1 MSAVITRWLAA
12 LLLGLLASAPAN
24 SATPEDEIALP
35 DQTLLPRFPGAWLVD
50 GQEVE
55 GGLQTL
61 ALGPVERK
69 RREVRIGDSRT
80 FQGAVSVRTYQLPRS
95 VTLDK
100 LEAHYAQLLSG
111 QILYQCAGRDCGR
124 SNEWANAIFSTSI
137 LYGPDADQRY
147 FAAQFGDELVA
158 VYLVRR
164 GNRRVY
170 AHHVIYRPQ
179 TPVNLAAIPDRLG
192 DLRRLGRYRVP
203 QLWPAPD
210 GSLTDAERQSL
221 QALGMR
227 LVALEVPALYVVCH
241 LYARDRL
248 PAPETRRSRQPEL
261 RDDSAAVAALV
272 TASQKCAQTA
282 ADALSQPG
290 GPRLEAFGA
299 GPLAPSGVGDVSRL
313 VLVLP
318 RID

>member
-1 MSAVITRWLAA
+1 MSAGARRCLAVF
-12 LLLGLLASAPAN
+12 LLSLLASTPV
-24 SATPEDEIALP
+24 SGATPEDEIALP

-50 GQEVE
+50 GQELE

-80 FQGAVSVRTYQLPRS
+80 FQGAVSVRTYQLPR
-95 VTLDK
+95 TLSLGK

-111 QILYQCAGRDCGR
+111 QLLYQCVGRDCGR
-124 SNEWANAIFSTSI
+124 SNEWANAIFSASI

-164 GNRRVY
+164 GNRRIY

-179 TPVNLAAIPDRLG
+179 TPVNLAAVPDRLG

-210 GSLTDAERQSL
+210 GTLTAAEQQSL
-221 QALGMR
+221 QALGTR

-248 PAPETRRSRQPEL
+248 PAPETRRPRQPQL
-261 RDDSAAVAALV
+261 RDDSEAVAALV
-272 TASQKCAQTA
+272 TASQQCAQTA
-282 ADALSQPG
+282 ADALTQPG
-290 GPRLEAFGA
+290 GPRLEAFGV
-299 GPLAPSGVGDVSRL
+299 GPLAPGGEGDLSRL

>member
-1 MSAVITRWLAA
+1 MSVLAA
-12 LLLGLLASAPAN
+12 RALLVGLVCLAASTLASG
-24 SATPEDEIALP
+24 ATPDDELVLP
-35 DQTLLPRFPGAWLVD
+35 DQSLLPRFPGAWLVD

-55 GGLQTL
+55 SGLQTL

-80 FQGAVSVRTYQLPRS
+80 FAAATSARTYQLPRS
-95 VTLDK
+95 LTLDK
-100 LEAHYAQLLSG
+100 LATYYAELLSG

-124 SNEWANAIFSTSI
+124 SNEWANAIFSQSI

-164 GNRRVY
+164 GNRRLY

-179 TPVNLAAIPDRLG
+179 APVNLAAIPDQLG
-192 DLRRLGRYRVP
+192 DLRRLGHYRVP
-203 QLWPAPD
+203 QLWPAAD

-221 QALGMR
+221 QALGTR
-227 LVALEVPALYVVCH
+227 LVALDVPALYVVCH

-248 PAPETRRSRQPEL
+248 PAPETRRPRQPEL
-261 RDDSAAVAALV
+261 RDDSDAVAALV
-272 TASQKCAQTA
+272 TASQQCAQTA
-282 ADALSQPG
+282 AEALAQPG
-290 GPRLEAFGA
+290 GPQLEPFGV
-299 GPLAPSGVGDVSRL
+299 GPLAPSGERDLSRL